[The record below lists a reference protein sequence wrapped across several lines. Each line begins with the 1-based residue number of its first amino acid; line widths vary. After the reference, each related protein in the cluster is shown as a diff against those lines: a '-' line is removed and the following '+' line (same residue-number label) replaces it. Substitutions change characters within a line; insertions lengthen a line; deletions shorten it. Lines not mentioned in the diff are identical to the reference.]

1 MARIVDLVASL
12 LSLFFSLSLCSP
24 ILDPITN
31 PYLENLASLLSG
43 KGIVEGTLGAMGGAV
58 GVEKTF
64 DYVVVGGG
72 TAGNAIGVRLAEAGA
87 SVAIVE
93 AGGYYEIG
101 KPVFGTTPAGGI
113 VGIGAS
119 PLSSDPLVD
128 WVFVTEPQAAMNDR
142 EVHYARGKC
151 LGGTSGLN
159 FMIYHRGSEKSY
171 EQWAEAV
178 GDESYTLES
187 LQPYFEKAVNFT
199 PPIEGK
205 RFPNVTSEYDAN
217 DFTSPGGP
225 VQVSYSNYVSPFSTW
240 VEKALLDNG
249 LEKNDGFN
257 DGRLLGTHYVQT
269 TMRASDQ
276 TRSSSA
282 AYINSALDNE
292 NLHVYVNTLVKK
304 VLFDSSKRASGVEV
318 VSLGITY
325 KINAAKEVIL
335 SAGAFQ
341 SPQILMVSGI
351 GPKET
356 LDKFDIE
363 VLSDL
368 PGVGQNMWDH
378 IMFGP
383 AYEVNMDT
391 LDRVLHDPV
400 VLAKALTDYTIKAEG
415 VLTSNVG
422 EFLGWEKLPEKYRA
436 NFSQSTIDALNK
448 FPDDW
453 PEVEFISGN
462 GYIGTFNLPILQQ
475 PLDGKQYAT
484 ILGGIVAPSS
494 RGNVTISS
502 ASTSDHPLINPAWL
516 SDPADQELAIALFRR
531 IRDVWASDT
540 MTPAV
545 VGSADDEY
553 WPGRGYESD
562 EELLEIIKEAAIS
575 IWHAAGTCK
584 MGTKDDQDGV
594 IDSAARVFGV
604 EGLRVVD
611 AGSFPILPPGHPTAT
626 VYALAEKIAA
636 NITAGF

>member
-1 MARIVDLVASL
+1 MLHVDGIWSSL
-12 LSLFFSLSLCSP
+12 LS
-24 ILDPITN
+24 
-31 PYLENLASLLSG
+31 
-43 KGIVEGTLGAMGGAV
+43 
-58 GVEKTF
+58 
-64 DYVVVGGG
+64 
-72 TAGNAIGVRLAEAGA
+72 
-87 SVAIVE
+87 
-93 AGGYYEIG
+93 
-101 KPVFGTTPAGGI
+101 
-113 VGIGAS
+113 
-119 PLSSDPLVD
+119 
-128 WVFVTEPQAAMNDR
+128 
-142 EVHYARGKC
+142 
-151 LGGTSGLN
+151 
-159 FMIYHRGSEKSY
+159 RGSEKSY

-292 NLHVYVNTLVKK
+292 NLHVYINTLVKK

-368 PGVGQNMWDH
+368 PGVGQNV
-378 IMFGP
+378 GP
-383 AYEVNMDT
+383 HMI
-391 LDRVLHDPV
+391 R
-400 VLAKALTDYTIKAEG
+400 
-415 VLTSNVG
+415 
-422 EFLGWEKLPEKYRA
+422 R
-436 NFSQSTIDALNK
+436 QSTADRI
-448 FPDDW
+448 PD
-453 PEVEFISGN
+453 
-462 GYIGTFNLPILQQ
+462 
-475 PLDGKQYAT
+475 
-484 ILGGIVAPSS
+484 
-494 RGNVTISS
+494 
-502 ASTSDHPLINPAWL
+502 
-516 SDPADQELAIALFRR
+516 
-531 IRDVWASDT
+531 
-540 MTPAV
+540 
-545 VGSADDEY
+545 VGSHHV
-553 WPGRGYESD
+553 RS
-562 EELLEIIKEAAIS
+562 
-575 IWHAAGTCK
+575 
-584 MGTKDDQDGV
+584 
-594 IDSAARVFGV
+594 
-604 EGLRVVD
+604 GL
-611 AGSFPILPPGHPTAT
+611 
-626 VYALAEKIAA
+626 
-636 NITAGF
+636 